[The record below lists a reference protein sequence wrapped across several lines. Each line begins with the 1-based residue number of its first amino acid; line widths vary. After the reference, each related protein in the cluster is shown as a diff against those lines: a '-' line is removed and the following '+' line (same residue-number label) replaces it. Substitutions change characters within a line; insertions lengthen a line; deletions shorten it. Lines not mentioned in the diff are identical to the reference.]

1 MELIV
6 KTEMEAITFHYD
18 IETDGLYLQGIEQ
31 GIEAKARE
39 VLLQLWATKEF
50 SLEKMALFVNI
61 SLEKVVETISSSLQS
76 EGLSEA
82 EAKQAI
88 EAHQAKF
95 VAWLR
100 A

>member
-31 GIEAKARE
+31 GLEQGLETKARE

-50 SLEKMALFVNI
+50 SLEKMALLVNVN
-61 SLEKVVETISSSLQS
+61 LDKVVEIISHFLQS
-76 EGLSEA
+76 EGLSEV
-82 EAKQAI
+82 EATQAI
-88 EAHQAKF
+88 EAHQSKF
-95 VAWLR
+95 IA
-100 A
+100 